1 MGNYKEKKLW
11 DIVVR
16 VFHWSLVVLVIVAFL
31 SSEDGEGI
39 HIKAG
44 YAILGIVLFRIVWGF
59 IGTKHARFTDFVKGP
74 RKVLAYL
81 KGLFTGAPPY
91 SFGHNPAGGLMIVVI
106 LITLLLVAFT
116 GIKTEE
122 GERAEHASIGE
133 FSIVSIAY
141 ADDDHFE
148 RGRGY
153 DGHDERGSRGS
164 KGQASHEFWE
174 ELHELFAGLLLVLI
188 AVHVAAVLLTL
199 FVYKE
204 NLIKSMITGRK
215 AVRYPGG

>member
-16 VFHWSLVVLVIVAFL
+16 VFHWSLVVLVFVAFL

-44 YAILGIVLFRIVWGF
+44 YAILAIVLFRILWGF

-74 RKVLAYL
+74 RKVFAYL

-106 LITLLLVAFT
+106 LVTLLLVAFT

-133 FSIVSIAY
+133 FSIVSVAH
-141 ADDDHFE
+141 ADDGRFE
-148 RGRGY
+148 RGRDY
-153 DGHDERGSRGS
+153 DDHDERGTG
-164 KGQASHEFWE
+164 GEASHEFWE
-174 ELHELFAGLLLVLI
+174 ELHEFFAGLLLVLI
-188 AVHVAAVLLTL
+188 AIHVAAVLLTL
-199 FVYKE
+199 IVYKE